1 MTMRLSLLQHL
12 PLAIILLIGASNLS
26 WNFSH
31 KLISEKEAVRVTKN
45 EAKATATSTLA
56 AIYDSLS
63 LDDMGL
69 SDKAFQYAVQGY
81 EKLKA
86 EGKLKNTSVITIV
99 DFDQPSYKK
108 RMYVIDVANYKVL
121 FNTWSAHGKNTGQA
135 TADHFSNTPESHK
148 SSLGFFVT
156 NNTYY
161 GSKGY
166 SLRLTG
172 LEQNVNHNAL
182 ARAIVL
188 HGAPYVSQSFINA
201 RGYIGRS
208 HGCPAVPQEL
218 NRPIIDKIKDGSL
231 MFIYNKAY
239 QPSQEFQLS

>member
-1 MTMRLSLLQHL
+1 M
-12 PLAIILLIGASNLS
+12 IIFIIGVSNLS

-31 KLISEKEAVRVTKN
+31 KLISEKEAVRVTKK
-45 EAKATATSTLA
+45 EVKSTSTSSLA
-56 AIYDSLS
+56 AIYDSLG
-63 LDDMGL
+63 LHDMGL
-69 SDKAFQYAVQGY
+69 SDKAFQYAIQGY

-108 RMYVIDVANYKVL
+108 RMFVIDMANYKVV
-121 FNTWSAHGKNTGQA
+121 FNTWSAHGKNTGRE
-135 TADHFSNTPESHK
+135 TAEHFSNTPESHK

-172 LEQNVNHNAL
+172 LEQNINSNAL

-218 NRPIIDKIKDGSL
+218 NKPIIDKIKDGSL
-231 MFIYNKAY
+231 MFIYNKSY
-239 QPSQEFQLS
+239 QPSQQFHLS

>member
-1 MTMRLSLLQHL
+1 M
-12 PLAIILLIGASNLS
+12 IIFIIGVSNLS

-31 KLISEKEAVRVTKN
+31 KLISEKQAVRIIKKQA
-45 EAKATATSTLA
+45 EATSKSSLA

-63 LDDMGL
+63 LEAMGL
-69 SDKAFQYAVQGY
+69 SDKAFKYAVQGY

-121 FNTWSAHGKNTGQA
+121 FNTWSAHGKNTGRE
-135 TADHFSNTPESHK
+135 TADHFSNTPESYK
-148 SSLGFFVT
+148 SSLGFYVT
-156 NNTYY
+156 DHTYY

-172 LEQNVNHNAL
+172 LEKSINNNAL

-218 NRPIIDKIKDGSL
+218 NRPIIDKIKEGSL
-231 MFIYNKAY
+231 MFIYNKSY
-239 QPSQEFQLS
+239 QPSKEFQLS